1 MAINFP
7 TNAQNQLNNGD
18 QFTDATSG
26 ITWQWDTVSWKARGV
41 SPTGLVSNIQD
52 LANVNISANLQ
63 DDQVLTYTAASGWH
77 NADSQGSSGNG
88 NGVPSIQ
95 DVNGTAIGVPAG
107 GARELNIP
115 GHHAYALFK
124 IEVSHDAWVR
134 LYCDDNSRDN
144 DINRS
149 EGNDPSPGSGLL
161 AEVRTTTAGQVV
173 ILTPSVLG
181 FNNDSPR
188 TDTIYLSVTNRTSSV
203 QNIQVKLTLVE
214 IGEN

>member
-7 TNAQNQLNNGD
+7 TNASNQLNNGD
-18 QFTDATSG
+18 TFNDATSG
-26 ITWQWDTVSWKARGV
+26 ITWMWDTVSWKAQGV
-41 SPTGLVSNIQD
+41 APTGLVSNIHD
-52 LANVNISANLQ
+52 LANVTVSNVQ
-63 DDQVLTYTAASGWH
+63 DNQVLTYTAAQGWH
-77 NADSQGSSGNG
+77 NAAASSGSG
-88 NGVPSIQ
+88 SGVPSIQ
-95 DVNGTAIGVPAG
+95 DVTGTAIGVPAG
-107 GARELNIP
+107 QARELNIT
-115 GHHAYALFK
+115 GYNAYALFK

-134 LYCDDNSRDN
+134 LYCDDTSRDN

-173 ILTPSVLG
+173 VLTPSVLG

-188 TDTIYLSVTNRTSSV
+188 VNTIYASVTNRTSSA

-214 IGEN
+214 IGDN

>member
-7 TNAQNQLNNGD
+7 TNAQSQLNLGD
-18 QFTDATSG
+18 TYSDATSG
-26 ITWQWDTVSWKARGV
+26 ITWIWDTVSWKAQGV
-41 SPTGLVSNIQD
+41 SPSGLVSNIQD
-52 LANVNISANLQ
+52 LANVTFSNLQ
-63 DDQVLTYTAASGWH
+63 DDQVLTYTAALGWH
-77 NADSQGSSGNG
+77 NESAQGSSGS
-88 NGVPSIQ
+88 GVPSIQ
-95 DVNGTAIGVPAG
+95 DITGTAIGVPAG
-107 GARELNIP
+107 QARELNIT
-115 GHHAYALFK
+115 GYNAYALFK

-134 LYCDDNSRDN
+134 LYCDDTSRDN

-173 ILTPSVLG
+173 VLTPSVLG

-188 TDTIYLSVTNRTSSV
+188 VGTIYASVTNRTSSA

-214 IGEN
+214 IGDN

>member
-7 TNAQNQLNNGD
+7 TNAQSQLNNGD
-18 QFTDATSG
+18 TYSDATSG
-26 ITWQWDTVSWKARGV
+26 ITWIWDTVSWKAQGV
-41 SPTGLVSNIQD
+41 SPSGLVSNIQD
-52 LANVNISANLQ
+52 LANVTVSNLQ
-63 DDQVLTYTAASGWH
+63 DDQVLTYTAALGWH
-77 NADSQGSSGNG
+77 NESAQSGSGS
-88 NGVPSIQ
+88 GVPSIQ
-95 DVNGTAIGVPAG
+95 DVTGTAIGVPAG
-107 GARELNIP
+107 QARELNIT
-115 GHHAYALFK
+115 GYNAYALFK

-134 LYCDDNSRDN
+134 LYCDDASRDN

-161 AEVRTTTAGQVV
+161 AEVRTTTTGQVV

-188 TDTIYLSVTNRTSSV
+188 VGTIYASVTNRTSSA

-214 IGEN
+214 IGDN

>member
-7 TNAQNQLNNGD
+7 TNAQNQLNDGD

-26 ITWQWDTVSWKARGV
+26 ITWQWDTVSWKAQGV

-52 LANVNISANLQ
+52 LANVTITSVQ
-63 DDQVLTYTAASGWH
+63 DDQVLTYTTALGWH
-77 NADSQGSSGNG
+77 NAAAQGSGGS
-88 NGVPSIQ
+88 GVPSIQ
-95 DVNGTAIGVPAG
+95 EINGTAIAVPAG
-107 GARELNIP
+107 EARELNIT
-115 GHHAYALFK
+115 GYNAYALFK

-134 LYCDDNSRDN
+134 LYIDDNSRDN

-161 AEVRTTTAGQVV
+161 AEVRTTTTGQVV
-173 ILTPSVLG
+173 PLTPSVLG
-181 FNNDSPR
+181 FNNDNPR
-188 TDTIYLSVTNRTSSV
+188 TNTIYASVINRTSSA

-214 IGEN
+214 IGDN

>member
-7 TNAQNQLNNGD
+7 TNASNQLNNGD

-26 ITWQWDTVSWKARGV
+26 ITWQWDTVSWKAQGV

-52 LANVNISANLQ
+52 LANVTVSNLQ
-63 DDQVLTYTAASGWH
+63 DDQVLTYTAALGWH
-77 NADSQGSSGNG
+77 NESAQGSSGT
-88 NGVPSIQ
+88 GVPSIQ
-95 DVNGTAIGVPAG
+95 EIPGTAIAVPAG
-107 GARELNIP
+107 EARELNIT
-115 GHHAYALFK
+115 GHNAYALFK

-134 LYCDDNSRDN
+134 LYCDDASRDN

-161 AEVRTTTAGQVV
+161 AEVRTTTTGQVV
-173 ILTPSVLG
+173 VLTPSVLG
-181 FNNDSPR
+181 FNNDTPR
-188 TDTIYLSVTNRTSSV
+188 TNTIYASVTNRTSSA

-214 IGEN
+214 IGDN

>member
-77 NADSQGSSGNG
+77 NENAQGSSGS
-88 NGVPSIQ
+88 GVPSIQ
-95 DVNGTAIGVPAG
+95 EIPGTAIAVPAG
-107 GARELNIP
+107 EARELNIT
-115 GHHAYALFK
+115 GHNAYALFK

-134 LYCDDNSRDN
+134 LYCDDASRDN

-161 AEVRTTTAGQVV
+161 AEVRTTTTGQVV
-173 ILTPSVLG
+173 VLTPSVLG

-188 TDTIYLSVTNRTSSV
+188 TDNIYASVTNRTSSA

-214 IGEN
+214 IGDN

>member
-26 ITWQWDTVSWKARGV
+26 ITWQWDTVSWQARGV

-52 LANVNISANLQ
+52 LANVTVSNLQ
-63 DDQVLTYTAASGWH
+63 DDQVLTYTAALGWH
-77 NADSQGSSGNG
+77 NESAQGSSGT
-88 NGVPSIQ
+88 GVPSIQ
-95 DVNGTAIGVPAG
+95 EIPGTAIGVPAG
-107 GARELNIP
+107 EARELNIT
-115 GHHAYALFK
+115 GYNAYALFK

-134 LYCDDNSRDN
+134 LYCDDTSRDN

-161 AEVRTTTAGQVV
+161 AEVRTTTPGQVV

-188 TDTIYLSVTNRTSSV
+188 TDTIYASVTNRTSSA

>member
-18 QFTDATSG
+18 TFHDATSG
-26 ITWQWDTVSWKARGV
+26 ITWIWDTVSWKSQGV
-41 SPTGLVSNIQD
+41 APSGLVSNLQD

-77 NADSQGSSGNG
+77 NENAQGSSGS
-88 NGVPSIQ
+88 GVPSIQ
-95 DVNGTAIGVPAG
+95 DITGTAIAVPAG
-107 GARELNIP
+107 EARELNIT

-124 IEVSHDAWVR
+124 IEVSQNAWVR
-134 LYCDDNSRDN
+134 LYCDDASRDN

-161 AEVRTTTAGQVV
+161 AEVRTTTTGQVV
-173 ILTPSVLG
+173 VLTPSVLG

-188 TDTIYLSVTNRTSSV
+188 TDNIYASVTNRTSSA

-214 IGEN
+214 IGDN

>member
-7 TNAQNQLNNGD
+7 TNAQNQLNDGD

-26 ITWQWDTVSWKARGV
+26 ITWQWDTVSWQARGV

-52 LANVNISANLQ
+52 LANVTISSVQ
-63 DDQVLTYTAASGWH
+63 DNQVLTYTAAQGWH
-77 NADSQGSSGNG
+77 NAASSSGSG
-88 NGVPSIQ
+88 SGVPSIQ
-95 DVNGTAIGVPAG
+95 DVTGTAVGVPAG
-107 GARELNIP
+107 QARELNIT
-115 GHHAYALFK
+115 GYNAYALFK
-124 IEVSHDAWVR
+124 IEVSHDAWIR
-134 LYCDDNSRDN
+134 LYCDDTSRDN

-161 AEVRTTTAGQVV
+161 AEVRTTTTGQVV

-188 TDTIYLSVTNRTSSV
+188 TNTIYASVTNRTGSA

-214 IGEN
+214 IGDN

>member
-18 QFTDATSG
+18 TFHDATSG
-26 ITWQWDTVSWKARGV
+26 ITWIWDTVSWKSQGV
-41 SPTGLVSNIQD
+41 APSGLVSNLQD

-77 NADSQGSSGNG
+77 NETAQGSSGS
-88 NGVPSIQ
+88 GVPSIQ
-95 DVNGTAIGVPAG
+95 EIPATAIAVPAG
-107 GARELNIP
+107 EARELNIT

-134 LYCDDNSRDN
+134 LYCDDASRDN

-161 AEVRTTTAGQVV
+161 AEVRTTTTGQVV
-173 ILTPSVLG
+173 VLTPSVLG

-188 TDTIYLSVTNRTSSV
+188 TNTIYASVTNRTSSA

-214 IGEN
+214 IGDN

>member
-7 TNAQNQLNNGD
+7 TNAQNQLNDGD

-26 ITWQWDTVSWKARGV
+26 ITWQWDTVSWQARGV

-52 LANVNISANLQ
+52 LANVTISSVQ
-63 DDQVLTYTAASGWH
+63 DNQVLTYTAAQGWH
-77 NADSQGSSGNG
+77 NAASSSGSG
-88 NGVPSIQ
+88 SGVPSIQ
-95 DVNGTAIGVPAG
+95 DVTGTAVGVPAG
-107 GARELNIP
+107 EARELNIT
-115 GHHAYALFK
+115 GYNAYALFK
-124 IEVSHDAWVR
+124 IEVSHDAWIR
-134 LYCDDNSRDN
+134 LYCDDTSRDN

-161 AEVRTTTAGQVV
+161 AEVRTTTTGQVV

-188 TDTIYLSVTNRTSSV
+188 TNTIYASVTNRTGSA

-214 IGEN
+214 IGDN

>member
-7 TNAQNQLNNGD
+7 TNAQSQLNLGD
-18 QFTDATSG
+18 TYSDATSG
-26 ITWQWDTVSWKARGV
+26 ITWIWDTVSWKAQGV
-41 SPTGLVSNIQD
+41 SPSGLVSNIQD
-52 LANVNISANLQ
+52 LANVTFSNLQ
-63 DDQVLTYTAASGWH
+63 DDQVLTYTAALGWH
-77 NADSQGSSGNG
+77 NESAQGSSGT
-88 NGVPSIQ
+88 GVPSIQ
-95 DVNGTAIGVPAG
+95 DITGTAIAVPAG
-107 GARELNIP
+107 EARELNIT
-115 GHHAYALFK
+115 GYNAYALFK

-161 AEVRTTTAGQVV
+161 AEVRTTTTGQVV
-173 ILTPSVLG
+173 VLTPSVLG

-188 TDTIYLSVTNRTSSV
+188 TNTIYASVTNRTSSA

-214 IGEN
+214 IGDN

>member
-7 TNAQNQLNNGD
+7 TSSNLSDGD
-18 QFTDATSG
+18 THYDATSG
-26 ITWQWDTVSWKARGV
+26 VTWVWDTVSWKSQGV
-41 SPTGLVSNIQD
+41 APSGLISNLQD
-52 LANVNISANLQ
+52 ISNVTISNLQ

-77 NADSQGSSGNG
+77 NETAQGSSGS
-88 NGVPSIQ
+88 GVPSIQ
-95 DVNGTAIGVPAG
+95 EIPATAIAVPAG
-107 GARELNIP
+107 EARELNIT

-134 LYCDDNSRDN
+134 LYCDDASRDN

-161 AEVRTTTAGQVV
+161 AEVRTTTTGQVV
-173 ILTPSVLG
+173 VLTPSVLG

-188 TDTIYLSVTNRTSSV
+188 TNTIYASVTNRTSSA

-214 IGEN
+214 IGDN

>member
-7 TNAQNQLNNGD
+7 TNAQNQLNDGD

-26 ITWQWDTVSWKARGV
+26 ITWQWDTVSWQSRGV

-52 LANVNISANLQ
+52 LANVTISNVQ
-63 DDQVLTYTAASGWH
+63 DNQVLTYTAAQRWH
-77 NADSQGSSGNG
+77 NAASSSGSG
-88 NGVPSIQ
+88 SGVPSIQ
-95 DVNGTAIGVPAG
+95 DVTGTAVGVPAG
-107 GARELNIP
+107 QARELNIT
-115 GHHAYALFK
+115 GYNAYALFK
-124 IEVSHDAWVR
+124 IEVSHDAWIR
-134 LYCDDNSRDN
+134 LYCDDTSRDN

-161 AEVRTTTAGQVV
+161 AEVRTTTTGQVV

-188 TDTIYLSVTNRTSSV
+188 TDTIYLSVTNRTSSA

-214 IGEN
+214 IGDN

>member
-7 TNAQNQLNNGD
+7 TNAQSQLNLGD
-18 QFTDATSG
+18 TYSDATSG
-26 ITWQWDTVSWKARGV
+26 ITWIWDTVSWKAQGV
-41 SPTGLVSNIQD
+41 SPSGLVSNIQD
-52 LANVNISANLQ
+52 LANVTFSNLQ
-63 DDQVLTYTAASGWH
+63 DDQVLTYTAALGWH
-77 NADSQGSSGNG
+77 NESAQGSSGS
-88 NGVPSIQ
+88 GVPSIQ
-95 DVNGTAIGVPAG
+95 DITGTAIAVPAG
-107 GARELNIP
+107 EARELNIT
-115 GHHAYALFK
+115 GHNAYALFK

-134 LYCDDNSRDN
+134 LYCDDTSRDN

-173 ILTPSVLG
+173 VLTPSVLG

-188 TDTIYLSVTNRTSSV
+188 VGTIYASVTNRTSSA

-214 IGEN
+214 IGDN

>member
-18 QFTDATSG
+18 TFNDATSG
-26 ITWQWDTVSWKARGV
+26 ITWMWDTVSWKAQGGAP
-41 SPTGLVSNIQD
+41 SGLVSNIQD
-52 LANVNISANLQ
+52 LANVTVSNLQ
-63 DDQVLTYTAASGWH
+63 DDQVLTYTAALGWH
-77 NADSQGSSGNG
+77 NESAQGSSGT
-88 NGVPSIQ
+88 GVPSIQ
-95 DVNGTAIGVPAG
+95 EILGTAIAVPAG
-107 GARELNIP
+107 EARELNIT
-115 GHHAYALFK
+115 GHNAYALFK
-124 IEVSHDAWVR
+124 IEVSHDSWVR
-134 LYCDDNSRDN
+134 LYCDDASRDN

-161 AEVRTTTAGQVV
+161 AEVRTTTTGQVV

-188 TDTIYLSVTNRTSSV
+188 TNTIYASVTNRTSSA

-214 IGEN
+214 IGDN